1 VEDLKAA
8 SPDADIVCLSLAP
21 TASTAKIKNSNV
33 NKFNKALE
41 EMAEECGVSY
51 FDFTSILKDSNGYL
65 MDSRAGYDGIH
76 WTKSTY
82 DDVVAILRE
91 Y

>member
-1 VEDLKAA
+1 LKE
-8 SPDADIVCLSLAP
+8 SCPDADIVCLSLAP
-21 TASTAKIKNSNV
+21 TTSSAKIKNSNI
-33 NKFNKALE
+33 NKFNVALE
-41 EMAEECGVSY
+41 KMAEECGVSY

-65 MDSRAGYDGIH
+65 MASRAGRDGIH
-76 WTKSTY
+76 WTKATY